1 MKKQLAIG
9 SITLALLL
17 SGCSASTG
25 TTENS
30 APPVEQKTDS
40 VQWEDY
46 GSTLKADIDALAA
59 SKDCNGL
66 QEQFNNA
73 DANNTATMTRTG
85 HNNAELMGYL
95 DEALKT
101 AGCY

>member
-9 SITLALLL
+9 SIALALLL
-17 SGCSASTG
+17 TGCSASSG
-25 TTENS
+25 TTES
-30 APPVEQKTDS
+30 TAPAVEQKTDS

-46 GSTLKADIDALAA
+46 GSTLKADIDALTAA
-59 SKDCNGL
+59 KDCNGL
-66 QEQFNNA
+66 QEQFDNA
-73 DANNTATMTRTG
+73 DANNPATMERTG

-95 DEALKT
+95 DKAMKT